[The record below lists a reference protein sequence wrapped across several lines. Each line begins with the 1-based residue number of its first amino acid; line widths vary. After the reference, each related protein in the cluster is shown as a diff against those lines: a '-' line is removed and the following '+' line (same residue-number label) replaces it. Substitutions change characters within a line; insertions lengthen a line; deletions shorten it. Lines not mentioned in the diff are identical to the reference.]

1 MPGAQNEW
9 CPMDVMTVRGPIP
22 ATEMGITQPHEH
34 VLIDLTRAPYV
45 WGFDGLL
52 NEPPLMGE
60 ELRAFADIDGR
71 TICDLTTIDL
81 GRDPA
86 GLLAASLVSG
96 VNIVMSTGWY
106 RSPYYPEAIDRT
118 STAELAAQMVREI
131 EYGVDETGIRP
142 GLIGEIGTDKP
153 WVAGVE
159 ERVFRAAARAQAA
172 TGVGLMTHTPPGGAL
187 PQLDVLLDAG
197 ADPARIAIGHSD
209 LLLDLEYHDAIR
221 RRGVFLSI
229 DLIGYDFYPEDRRAA
244 HVVRLIRS
252 GHLEWILLS
261 TDICFRSRLRAWGGP
276 GYPQLRDSFLPR
288 LIELGVSEDELR
300 VLTVDNPRRFLA
312 GA

>member
-1 MPGAQNEW
+1 
-9 CPMDVMTVRGPIP
+9 MDVMTVRGPV
-22 ATEMGITQPHEH
+22 ASTELGVTQPHEH

-45 WGFDGLL
+45 SGFDGLL

-60 ELRAFADIDGR
+60 ELRAFADVGGK
-71 TICDLTTIDL
+71 TVCDLTTVDL

-86 GLLAASLVSG
+86 GLRAASEASG
-96 VNIVMSTGWY
+96 VNVVMSTGWY

-118 STAELAAQMVREI
+118 STAELAAQMVGEI
-131 EYGVDETGIRP
+131 EHGVGGTGIRP
-142 GLIGEIGTDKP
+142 GVIGEIGADKP
-153 WVAGVE
+153 WIAGIE
-159 ERVFRAAARAQAA
+159 ERVFRAAARAQAR
-172 TGVGLMTHTPPGGAL
+172 TGLGLMTHTPPRGAL
-187 PQLDVLLDAG
+187 PQLDVLVDGG

-209 LLLDLEYHDAIR
+209 LLLDLEYHQEIR
-221 RRGVFLSI
+221 RRGAFVSI
-229 DLIGYDFYPEDRRAA
+229 DLIGYTFYPEDRRAE

-276 GYPQLRDSFLPR
+276 GYAQLREAFLPR
-288 LIELGVSEDELR
+288 LRALGVSDDELR

-312 GA
+312 GG